1 MIHMI
6 YPSNKTKRLLVLTCA
21 LYMLHAAMSTLTTYS
36 ISKVMECAEIGSM
49 EHLPFAIGFAVV
61 VLILEKT
68 ASVAM
73 SASNQWFVSIGE
85 LEVKSKIMK
94 NILWRPLNIFRK
106 KDDSYY
112 INLLSTDSPMYRE
125 NCLGSYPWLCYFT
138 ALLMLSVTMLVL
150 LNPILAVVTT
160 VFSALPLLA
169 DKFLTKT
176 IQKYKDAYS
185 KTSEKY
191 VNIRKETIEGY
202 ETIRLDGSRASF
214 LERNN
219 KAAKDTRY
227 AAAKESFAN
236 SVSQEALY
244 TSASVL
250 RLIAL
255 GVGAVLVL
263 KGYMRA
269 AMLFA
274 AMNYA
279 IAISNCFSNFS
290 YYIIAIHSTKKI
302 AEKLKSECD
311 VPYEE
316 TVPKQ
321 TETAPSIE
329 YKSVS
334 FSFGEHSLYQD
345 FSYYFKQGGCY
356 ALVGESGSGKSTLI
370 KLLLKYYDT
379 YSGTICLNGQDI
391 HNLNEQEIYEQVGVI
406 DQSPWLFNASL
417 YENITMC
424 TGMPEETSEEYQ
436 KLLAALNLTELAKRV
451 GNKPLG
457 DFGDH
462 ISGGERQRISLA
474 RALRKRAKLMIFDE
488 PTTGLD
494 PENVKLINEF
504 IFSQTGVTR
513 IVISHDWSEEYWKRF
528 DDVIKIAP
536 LPKQTA

>member
-1 MIHMI
+1 MIC
-6 YPSNKTKRLLVLTCA
+6 PSKKTKRLLVLTCA
-21 LYMLHAAMSTLTTYS
+21 LYMLYAVTSTLTTYS
-36 ISKVMECAEIGSM
+36 ISNVMECAEIGSM
-49 EHLPFAIGFAVV
+49 ERLPFAIGFAVII
-61 VLILEKT
+61 LIFEKAT
-68 ASVAM
+68 ALTM
-73 SASNQWFVSIGE
+73 YASNQWFICTGE
-85 LEVKSKIMK
+85 LEVKGRIMK

-106 KDDSYY
+106 QDDAYY
-112 INLLSTDSPMYRE
+112 INLLRTDSPMYRE

-138 ALLMLSVTMLVL
+138 ALLLLSVTMLVL

-176 IQKYKDAYS
+176 IQKYKEIYS

-191 VNIRKETIEGY
+191 VNIMKETMEGY

-214 LERNN
+214 LQRNN

-227 AAAKESFAN
+227 AAAKESFAH
-236 SVSQEALY
+236 SVSKETLY
-244 TSASVL
+244 ISASLL

-255 GVGAVLVL
+255 GVGAVLVV

-274 AMNYA
+274 VMNYA
-279 IAISNCFSNFS
+279 VAISNCFSNFS
-290 YYIIAIHSTKKI
+290 YYIIAIRSTKNI
-302 AEKLKSECD
+302 TEKLKSECN

-321 TETAPSIE
+321 TENAPSIE

-334 FSFGEHSLYQD
+334 FSFGEHLLHQD

-391 HNLNEQEIYEQVGVI
+391 HKLNEQEIYEQVGVI

-424 TGMPEETSEEYQ
+424 TGTPEETSEEYQ

-451 GNKPLG
+451 GDKPLG

-528 DDVIKIAP
+528 DDVIKIP
-536 LPKQTA
+536 SLTKQTA